1 MRVRT
6 ESGGIWPPSSGK
18 IRGVSNASIP
28 SQRIAYLDVAKGIGI
43 LLVALAHADV
53 SLFSPYLHKFIY
65 SFHMP
70 LFFFLSGYFFNPDT
84 PFWKLLKRRF
94 NTILKPYFV
103 TILLIYIVSLSFT
116 NIRFTTVFGRIMK
129 SLYATG
135 YYIDWVQ
142 LWFLPS
148 LFVTS
153 LFAFVFYRVVL
164 IRVRNLYVRW
174 LVLLGLQAIA
184 IIFLDRFYPF
194 SLSLL
199 GKDYELFG
207 LPFSLDL
214 VLLSGFFYILGN
226 EVRQASSD
234 STFANL
240 WLLLGTGGGLVLLTL
255 LFQYRSDF
263 NTRVFESFPI
273 NTAEAILGILFT
285 LAVSK
290 QIDLKTT
297 RLASA
302 LKYIGQASLFILIF
316 HVPIQEYWA
325 PKILFVTEMQT
336 FSILSAFVI
345 SIWVCLGIY
354 RVFFEKNPIALFW
367 FGRISAIPKKE
378 KTVSEPTRKTE

>member
-1 MRVRT
+1 MSRARV
-6 ESGGIWPPSSGK
+6 EYID
-18 IRGVSNASIP
+18 I
-28 SQRIAYLDVAKGIGI
+28 AKGIGI

-53 SLFSPYLHKFIY
+53 SLVSPYLHRFIY

-70 LFFFLSGYFFNPDT
+70 LFFFLSGYFFNPEV
-84 PFWKLLKRRF
+84 PFWALLKKRF
-94 NTILKPYFV
+94 NTILKPYLV

-116 NIRFTTVFGRIMK
+116 NMRFATVFGRIAK

-153 LFAFVFYRVVL
+153 LFAFLFYRLVL
-164 IRVRNLYVRW
+164 SRIDNRYLRW
-174 LVLLGLQAIA
+174 LVLLGLPAIA
-184 IIFLDRFYPF
+184 VPFLDVFYPF
-194 SLSLL
+194 SVSLL
-199 GKDYELFG
+199 GKEYELYG

-214 VLLSGFFYILGN
+214 VFLSGFFYILGN
-226 EVRQASSD
+226 EIRQASSEK
-234 STFANL
+234 TFGNL
-240 WLLLGTGGGLVLLTL
+240 WILLGAGIGLILLTL
-255 LFQYRSDF
+255 FFPHRSDF

-273 NTAEAILGILFT
+273 NTTEAILGILFT
-285 LAVSK
+285 LSVSK
-290 QIDLKTT
+290 QIDLRTT

-325 PKILFVTEMQT
+325 PKIFFVTELQA

-345 SIWVCLGIY
+345 SILICLGIY
-354 RVFFEKNPIALFW
+354 RIFFEQNPIALYW
-367 FGRISAIPKKE
+367 FGRISSLPKKQEPASETSKHTESQISE
-378 KTVSEPTRKTE
+378 KS

>member
-1 MRVRT
+1 M
-6 ESGGIWPPSSGK
+6 SAK
-18 IRGVSNASIP
+18 
-28 SQRIAYLDVAKGIGI
+28 RIEYIDIARGIGI
-43 LLVALAHADV
+43 LLVALAHADI

-84 PFWKLLKRRF
+84 PFWALLKKRF
-94 NTILKPYFV
+94 NSVLKPYLV
-103 TILLIYIVSLSFT
+103 TILFIYIVSISFT
-116 NIRFTTVFGRIMK
+116 NMRFMTALGRIVK

-153 LFAFVFYRVVL
+153 LFAFFYYHAVL
-164 IRVRNLYVRW
+164 THVHNRYIRW
-174 LVLLGLQAIA
+174 SILLGVQAVTLL
-184 IIFLDRFYPF
+184 FLDRFYPF
-194 SLSLL
+194 SLTLF
-199 GKDYELFG
+199 GKNYELYG
-207 LPFSLDL
+207 LPFNLDL
-214 VLLSGFFYILGN
+214 VFLSGFFYIIGREIRYAMSEKTFGN
-226 EVRQASSD
+226 FWV
-234 STFANL
+234 F
-240 WLLLGTGGGLVLLTL
+240 LGTGGGLILLTS
-255 LFQYRSDF
+255 LFTQRIDF

-273 NTAEAILGILFT
+273 NTTEAILGILFA

-290 QIDLKTT
+290 QIELRTT

-325 PKILFVTEMQT
+325 PKLLLVTGMQI

-345 SIWVCLGIY
+345 SILICLGIY
-354 RVFFEKNPIALFW
+354 RMFFEQNPIALFW
-367 FGRISAIPKKE
+367 YGRISSRSQAVEPSTKSIQ
-378 KTVSEPTRKTE
+378 SEEQKFPE